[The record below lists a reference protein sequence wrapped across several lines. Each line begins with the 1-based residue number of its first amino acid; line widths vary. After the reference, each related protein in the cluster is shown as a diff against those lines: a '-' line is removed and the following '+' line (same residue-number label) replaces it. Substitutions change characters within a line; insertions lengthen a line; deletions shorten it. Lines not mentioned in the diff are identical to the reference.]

1 MPPDGAATNRDA
13 ACLWDILQSA
23 RAVQDFTRGA
33 SLDHY
38 LQTRLLRRGVE
49 RELEII
55 GEAARRLSDT
65 FREGHP
71 EIPWRQVIGLRNFL
85 SHVYDAV
92 EDERV
97 WRIATE
103 DVPTLLAQ
111 IQQLVPVDEEATN
124 LDP

>member
-1 MPPDGAATNRDA
+1 MPPDGPATNRDA

-23 RAVQDFTRGA
+23 RAVQEFTRGT

-55 GEAARRLSDT
+55 GEAARRLSDS
-65 FREGHP
+65 FRDGHP

-103 DVPTLLAQ
+103 DVPTLLEQ
-111 IQQLVPVDEEATN
+111 IERLVPIDEEATDT
-124 LDP
+124 DP